1 MSPSWKTPGCRR
13 WNCWS
18 PCRPSWKH
26 CRERG
31 GEVMDMLGLPVS
43 AYWLEPLLVGAQILL
58 ILLAGYV
65 LQRIVGGFLTG
76 LGERYP
82 LPPELL
88 VPVRGGLRWLIMGSA
103 FVLVLGRLGVSATV
117 LWTALSG
124 FVAVA
129 AVAFFAMW
137 SVLSNLLC
145 AILIFTIGP
154 FRIGDM
160 VELVDTLDK
169 PGVKGR
175 VVAIN
180 LMFTT
185 LIETPEAGGALV
197 QVPNSQFFQKS
208 VRRWRGS
215 DLFPQMVVAKQPD
228 EQD

>member
-1 MSPSWKTPGCRR
+1 MSPSWKTPGCKR
-13 WNCWS
+13 WNCSS
-18 PCRPSWKH
+18 PCRPNWKH
-26 CRERG
+26 CRDRG
-31 GEVMDMLGLPVS
+31 RSLMEVLGLPIS
-43 AYWLEPLLVGAQILL
+43 AYWIEPLLIGVQILL

-65 LQRIVGGFLTG
+65 LQRVVGGFLTG

-103 FVLVLGRLGVSATV
+103 FVFVLGRLGVSATV

-215 DLFPQMVVAKQPD
+215 DLFPQMVIAKPAD

>member
-1 MSPSWKTPGCRR
+1 M
-13 WNCWS
+13 
-18 PCRPSWKH
+18 
-26 CRERG
+26 EA
-31 GEVMDMLGLPVS
+31 LGLPVPP
-43 AYWLEPLLVGAQILL
+43 AWVEPIFLGVQILL
-58 ILLAGYV
+58 ILLAGYIA
-65 LQRIVGGFLTG
+65 QRLVGRFLTG

-88 VPVRGGLRWLIMGSA
+88 MPLRGGLRWFIMGSA
-103 FVLVLGRLGVSATV
+103 FVIVLGRLGVSATV

-145 AILIFTIGP
+145 AVLIYTIGP
-154 FRIGDM
+154 FRIGDV

-175 VVAIN
+175 VMEIN

-185 LIETPEAGGALV
+185 LIEPPEMGGALV

-208 VRRWRGS
+208 VRRWRGT
-215 DLFPQMVVAKQPD
+215 DGFPVVSVEKNLG
-228 EQD
+228 E

>member
-1 MSPSWKTPGCRR
+1 MEELRGLLPGQ
-13 WNCWS
+13 W
-18 PCRPSWKH
+18 
-26 CRERG
+26 
-31 GEVMDMLGLPVS
+31 MDTLWLGL
-43 AYWLEPLLVGAQILL
+43 QILL
-58 ILLAGYV
+58 ILAVAFV
-65 LQRIVGGFLTG
+65 LQRIVARG
-76 LGERYP
+76 LSRLGQRYP

-103 FVLVLGRLGVSATV
+103 LLFVLERLGVSATV

-145 AILIFTIGP
+145 AVLIFTVGP
-154 FRIGDM
+154 FRIGDV

-175 VVAIN
+175 VIAIN
-180 LMFTT
+180 LLFTT
-185 LIETPEAGGALV
+185 LLEVPEAGGALV

-208 VRRWRGS
+208 VRRWRGAEVQAMHK
-215 DLFPQMVVAKQPD
+215 DVLLEAD
-228 EQD
+228 

>member
-1 MSPSWKTPGCRR
+1 
-13 WNCWS
+13 
-18 PCRPSWKH
+18 
-26 CRERG
+26 
-31 GEVMDMLGLPVS
+31 MDAFGLLVPPHWVEPIWLGL
-43 AYWLEPLLVGAQILL
+43 QILL
-58 ILLAGYV
+58 ILAAGYV
-65 LQRIVGGFLTG
+65 AQRLVGRFLTR

-88 VPVRGGLRWLIMGSA
+88 LPLRGGLRWFIMGSA
-103 FVLVLGRLGVSATV
+103 CVIVLGRLGVSATV

-145 AILIFTIGP
+145 AVLIYTIGP
-154 FRIGDM
+154 FRIGDV

-175 VVAIN
+175 VQEIN

-185 LIETPEAGGALV
+185 LIELPEAGGALV

-208 VRRWRGS
+208 VRRWRGTDGLPTITLEKPA
-215 DLFPQMVVAKQPD
+215 DL
-228 EQD
+228 

>member
-1 MSPSWKTPGCRR
+1 
-13 WNCWS
+13 
-18 PCRPSWKH
+18 
-26 CRERG
+26 
-31 GEVMDMLGLPVS
+31 
-43 AYWLEPLLVGAQILL
+43 
-58 ILLAGYV
+58 LAGYIA
-65 LQRIVGGFLTG
+65 QRVVGRFLTG

-88 VPVRGGLRWLIMGSA
+88 LPLRGGLRWFIMGSA
-103 FVLVLGRLGVSATV
+103 FVVVLGQLGVSATV

-145 AILIFTIGP
+145 AVLIYTIGP
-154 FRIGDM
+154 FRIGDV

-175 VVAIN
+175 VVEIN

-185 LIETPEAGGALV
+185 LIELPEAGGALV

-208 VRRWRGS
+208 VRRWRGA
-215 DLFPQMVVAKQPD
+215 DILPVVSAEKHLG
-228 EQD
+228 E